1 MSIGK
6 RWTREELLLAMNLYC
21 RLPFGKMHSSNPAI
35 IWLAEALDRTAGS
48 VAMKLCNFAS
58 LDPVERERGIKGLTG
73 ASKADKAIWQEFE
86 DDWQAMAARSE
97 ELWRRTLDRP
107 GPETESEEQ
116 AKERD
121 EIPDIP
127 EAVET
132 ERTAETQVRL
142 AQGLFRRTVL
152 SAYDSSCCITGNPV
166 PQLLIAAHIIPW
178 SESRR
183 ERLNPR
189 NGLCLS
195 RLHEAAFD
203 RGLFTL
209 DSDLRVV
216 ISRELKDYL
225 PNEALRGEFVRY
237 EGEAIRSPEKFA
249 PKAMFLEAH
258 REQVFRG

>member
-1 MSIGK
+1 
-6 RWTREELLLAMNLYC
+6 MNLYC
-21 RLPFGKMHSSNPAI
+21 RLPFGKMHSHNPAI
-35 IWLAEALDRTAGS
+35 IRLAEALDRTAGS

-86 DDWQAMAARSE
+86 DNWQAMAARSE
-97 ELWRRTLDRP
+97 ELWRRTLDQP
-107 GPETESEEQ
+107 EPDAQTEEETEQ
-116 AKERD
+116 
-121 EIPDIP
+121 IPDIP
-127 EAVET
+127 DSIET
-132 ERTAETQVRL
+132 EGTAARQVRL

-203 RGLFTL
+203 RGLITL

-216 ISRELKDYL
+216 LSEDLRDYL
-225 PNEALRGEFVRY
+225 PNEALRGEFARY